1 MPGWEKRFQGRG
13 TDLDKLLERFTEELE
28 KAGFKVK
35 VSKKKMSLE
44 ATSESHVDKSWGQVV
59 VSGKP
64 DDFTLRIDW
73 DADLR
78 KLFWVNLM
86 VKALLFVRELSTP
99 LPEGERVSWS
109 PSEEVTGEATME
121 APPELVELKKKTETE
136 LEGKR
141 SIFLAQADMLE
152 KEGKA
157 EEAANLYLKAA
168 VISRE
173 LGERVY
179 AKEFEKRAEELKR
192 TKK

>member
-28 KAGFKVK
+28 KAGFRVK
-35 VSKKKMSLE
+35 VNKKKMSLE

-59 VSGKP
+59 VSGEP

-86 VKALLFVRELSTP
+86 VKTLLFVRELGTP

-109 PSEEVTGEATME
+109 PAEEVTGEATIE
-121 APPELVELKKKTETE
+121 VPPELVELKKKTETE

-152 KEGKA
+152 KEGKT

-179 AKEFEKRAEELKR
+179 ANEFEKKAEELKG

>member
-1 MPGWEKRFQGRG
+1 MPGWEKRFQGCG
-13 TDLDKLLERFTEELE
+13 TSLDKLLDRFVEELE
-28 KAGFKVK
+28 KSGFKVK
-35 VSKKKMSLE
+35 VNKKKMSLE

-59 VSGKP
+59 VSGEP
-64 DDFTLRIDW
+64 NDFALRIDW

-78 KLFWVNLM
+78 KLFWVNLT
-86 VKALLFVRELSTP
+86 VKALSFVRDLSIAP
-99 LPEGERVSWS
+99 SEGERVSWS
-109 PSEEVTGEATME
+109 PSEEVTGEMMTE
-121 APPELVELKKKTETE
+121 VPPELVELKKKVETE

-141 SIFLAQADMLE
+141 SILLAQADMLE

-179 AKEFEKRAEELKR
+179 AEQFEKKVEELKKA
-192 TKK
+192 KK